1 MTGPFGVS
9 GMMVASIL
17 APLLLSSSCGPP
29 NPGPVAPADGQGAAA
44 TAVPA
49 PPGPSETGAD
59 AGVST
64 ADADGASDPSSTAVG
79 SLGSEEFDVQAWLAA
94 HGVPRWLPD
103 PACWRAPEGQTL
115 RAGSATNECLCRGPM
130 VVADRELLH
139 CQSPHRQPEGAAVP
153 YVTHTVL
160 YAVERGRLRVMLDLP
175 TSAAMEGCKADLS
188 DVCWVALRVAPET
201 GALRIADGPSGRC
214 DETLATLDDLIRYG
228 ESWRA
233 AWRTVAR
240 RICSSRGRYGW
251 GPTGLT
257 AEPDMLGVRRF

>member
-1 MTGPFGVS
+1 
-9 GMMVASIL
+9 MVASIL
-17 APLLLSSSCGPP
+17 APLLLSSSCGPA
-29 NPGPVAPADGQGAAA
+29 NPEPVAPADGQGAAA
-44 TAVPA
+44 ATAVPA
-49 PPGPSETGAD
+49 PSEPAGGAD
-59 AGVST
+59 AGVTALDAGAASDST
-64 ADADGASDPSSTAVG
+64 ATAVG

-115 RAGSATNECLCRGPM
+115 RAGSATNECLCRGVM
-130 VVADRELLH
+130 VVAERELLH
-139 CQSPHRQPEGAAVP
+139 CQSPHRQSEGAAAP

-228 ESWRA
+228 ETWRSD
-233 AWRTVAR
+233 WRTVAR

-251 GPTGLT
+251 SPTGLT
-257 AEPDMLGVRRF
+257 AEPDTLGVRRF